1 MSNITITTMAQ
12 SKRQKVKVN
21 YVLFFSCYFLF
32 LLLFL
37 TGCGPEQQAAD
48 LYVDAVMLSE
58 SGEDKEAVEKLDSA
72 VKLNKDFSPAYSLL
86 GEIYEK
92 MQDYEKSAAS
102 YNEATRV
109 NPWSFDDYFSL
120 GRVYR
125 IMKKFAQAVKT
136 YVRACELKPNHLE
149 AHVNA
154 AKSYYEIEDFNNALV
169 YGRRAEEIEPDI
181 VEIQKLLGDIYES
194 KKDHEKAIGS
204 YKRALEADSEN
215 PEIMTSLAVAY
226 LRTNRNEPAK
236 ELLTAAIKN
245 KPDNGTAY
253 HYLGYYYLRLYDENF
268 KAYKDL
274 KQAGGEDLELKAS
287 LDESLEKA
295 LANCGKA
302 IEIDQMDWYAHK
314 VLGVAYMLKLHNSRD
329 ESLKAKAV
337 EQWRLSLEIKPDQP
351 NYEGLA
357 RLIEKHSN

>member
-1 MSNITITTMAQ
+1 MSNSTITTMAQ

-32 LLLFL
+32 FLLFS

-48 LYVDAVMLSE
+48 LYVDALMFSE

-125 IMKKFAQAVKT
+125 IMKQFAQAVKA
-136 YVRACELKPNHLE
+136 YVRACELKPNHFE

-154 AKSYYEIEDFNNALV
+154 AKSYYEIEDYNNALV
-169 YGRRAEEIEPDI
+169 YGRRAEEIEPNI
-181 VEIQKLLGDIYES
+181 IEIQKMLGDIYES

-236 ELLTAAIKN
+236 ELLTAAIKS

-287 LDESLEKA
+287 LDEDLEKA

-314 VLGVAYMLKLHNSRD
+314 VLGVAYMLKSHSSKD
-329 ESLKAKAV
+329 KSLKAKAV
-337 EQWRLSLEIKPDQP
+337 EQWRMSLEIKPDQP

-357 RLIEKHSN
+357 RLIEKHSK

>member
-1 MSNITITTMAQ
+1 MSKSTITAMVQ
-12 SKRQKVKVN
+12 SRKQKVKLN
-21 YVLFFSCYFLF
+21 YVLFFNCYIL
-32 LLLFL
+32 LYLLFL
-37 TGCGPEQQAAD
+37 TGCGTELQATD
-48 LYVDAVMLSE
+48 LYVDAVMLRE
-58 SGEDKEAVEKLDSA
+58 GGDDQEAVEKLSSA
-72 VKLNKDFSPAYSLL
+72 VQLNKDFSPAYSLL

-102 YNEATRV
+102 YNKATRI

-125 IMKKFAQAVKT
+125 IMKHFAQAVKA

-154 AKSYYEIEDFNNALV
+154 AKSYYEIEDYNNALV
-169 YGRRAEEIEPDI
+169 YGRRAEEIDPNI
-181 VEIQKLLGDIYES
+181 IEIQKMLGDIYES

-204 YKRALEADSEN
+204 YKRALEEDSEN

-226 LRTNRNEPAK
+226 LRSNRNEPAK
-236 ELLTAAIKN
+236 ELLNAAIKR

-268 KAYKDL
+268 KTYKSL
-274 KQAGGEDLELKAS
+274 KQTGGDDPELKAS

-295 LANCGKA
+295 IANCRKA
-302 IEIDQMDWYAHK
+302 IKIDQTDWYAHK
-314 VLGVAYMLKLHNSRD
+314 VLGVAYMLKSVNIKDTL
-329 ESLKAKAV
+329 LKEKAV
-337 EQWRLSLEIKPDQP
+337 EQWRMSLQIKPDQP

-357 RLIEKHSN
+357 RLIEKHSK